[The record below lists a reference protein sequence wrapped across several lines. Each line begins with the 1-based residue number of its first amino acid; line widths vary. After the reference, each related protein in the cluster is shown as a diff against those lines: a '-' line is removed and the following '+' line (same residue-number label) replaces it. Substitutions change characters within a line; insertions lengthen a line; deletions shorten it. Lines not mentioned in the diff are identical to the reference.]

1 MHDNKYVY
9 RRIQLEQAQKWT
21 KNIGLFFRLG
31 VELGGLG
38 SAPLPLQRGRDPLKI
53 SPRQLI
59 RERQAVAAEMFV
71 VVRLLWLQ
79 QCTGGE
85 GPGHVW
91 ALWSIALRSLWNR
104 ARLKHQRVFRTMIW
118 LSRVDRMRCVRMQE
132 RNLQIHVTG
141 RGLTGLNW
149 RRGWKRVTGANRL
162 AWRASGIW
170 LPVGG
175 ASDQTV
181 WLRCSDDPLILYN

>member
-1 MHDNKYVY
+1 MNKGY
-9 RRIQLEQAQKWT
+9 
-21 KNIGLFFRLG
+21 LFFRLG
-31 VELGGLG
+31 VEGVGLG

-85 GPGHVW
+85 EPGHVW

-104 ARLKHQRVFRTMIW
+104 ARLKHQRVFHAMIW
-118 LSRVDRMRCVRMQE
+118 LSRADRMRRVRMQE
-132 RNLQIHVTG
+132 RHLQTRVIG
-141 RGLTGLNW
+141 PGLSGLNW
-149 RRGWKRVTGANRL
+149 RRGWKCVAAATRP
-162 AWRASGIW
+162 AWRANGLSLCGR
-170 LPVGG
+170 GFR
-175 ASDQTV
+175 SKTV
-181 WLRCSDDPLILYN
+181 AKTLWWSTNSL

>member
-1 MHDNKYVY
+1 MFIGRFSLNKHTNEQRISVY
-9 RRIQLEQAQKWT
+9 FLDW
-21 KNIGLFFRLG
+21 G
-31 VELGGLG
+31 VEGVGVGG

-91 ALWSIALRSLWNR
+91 GLWSIASLWNG
-104 ARLKHQRVFRTMIW
+104 AWLKHQRVFHVMIW
-118 LSRVDRMRCVRMQE
+118 LSRADRMWRLHMQE
-132 RNLQIHVTG
+132 LDLQTHVTG
-141 RGLTGLNW
+141 WGLTGLNW
-149 RRGWKRVTGANRL
+149 RPLWKRLTADKRPPGPASQRNL
-162 AWRASGIW
+162 AHRGRSFRSNA
-170 LPVGG
+170 V
-175 ASDQTV
+175 AKMFH
-181 WLRCSDDPLILYN
+181 DDPPIRCN